1 MNLSRL
7 SAFLIMVS
15 GINIFYGMYGV
26 TKLDLINSTIPILN
40 FFILLFAAINIETEI
55 EKKRV
60 STIRDDTSDNE
71 TLLT

>member
-26 TKLDLINSTIPILN
+26 TKFDLINSTIPILN
-40 FFILLFAAINIETEI
+40 FFILLYAAINIETQV
-55 EKKRV
+55 EKKRI
-60 STIRDDTSDNE
+60 STLRDDASDYE

>member
-7 SAFLIMVS
+7 SAFLTMVS

-26 TKLDLINSTIPILN
+26 TKLDLINSIIPILN
-40 FFILLFAAINIETEI
+40 FFILLYAATNIETEI
-55 EKKRV
+55 EKKRM
-60 STIRDDTSDNE
+60 STPRDDASDYE